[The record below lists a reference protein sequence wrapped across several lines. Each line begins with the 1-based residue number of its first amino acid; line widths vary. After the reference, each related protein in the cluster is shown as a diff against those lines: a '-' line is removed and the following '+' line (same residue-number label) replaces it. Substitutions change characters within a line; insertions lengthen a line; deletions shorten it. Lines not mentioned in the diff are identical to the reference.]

1 MMAKATEEKN
11 KVILKVGY
19 TEFVVDYDT
28 GAQVFSLLAGTG
40 LEVFENKYDSETKK
54 SYPIVRPSGQG
65 DLSLL
70 GLNKE
75 VYAVGRLTHA
85 AEQKSKGEA

>member
-1 MMAKATEEKN
+1 MAKAAEEKN
-11 KVILKVGY
+11 KVILKIGY
-19 TEFVVDYDT
+19 AEFVVDYDI
-28 GAQVFSLLAGTG
+28 GAQVFGLLAGVG
-40 LEVFENKYDSETKK
+40 LEVLENKYDSEAQK
-54 SYPIVRPSGQG
+54 SYVIVRPSGQG

>member
-1 MMAKATEEKN
+1 MAKATEEKN

-19 TEFVVDYDT
+19 TEFAGDYDI

-40 LEVFENKYDSETKK
+40 REVFENKYDSEAKK

-85 AEQKSKGEA
+85 AELKSQGEK

>member
-1 MMAKATEEKN
+1 MAKATEEKN

-19 TEFVVDYDT
+19 TEFAVDYDI
-28 GAQVFSLLAGTG
+28 GAQVFSLLAGAEF
-40 LEVFENKYDSETKK
+40 EVLENKYDSEDKK
-54 SYPIVRPSGQG
+54 AYLIVRPIMQS
-65 DLSLL
+65 DLSLS
-70 GLNKE
+70 GLSKE

>member
-1 MMAKATEEKN
+1 MAKATEEKN
-11 KVILKVGY
+11 KVLLKVGY
-19 TEFVVDYDT
+19 TEFAVDYDI
-28 GAQVFSLLAGTG
+28 GAQVFSLLAGAG
-40 LEVFENKYDSETKK
+40 LEVFENKYDSEDKK
-54 SYPIVRPSGQG
+54 SYSIVRPSGQG

-85 AEQKSKGEA
+85 AEQKSKGEE